1 MSISCGWISASLAD
15 GPLLESLGVELG
27 AYDELFE
34 SFEECRVRDETVN
47 KLLPYWGRFVWHF
60 KPIEAFE
67 PSPNAGCSIA

>member
-1 MSISCGWISASLAD
+1 MSTSSGWISADLKD

-34 SFEECRVRDETVN
+34 GFEECRVCEETVN

-60 KPIEAFE
+60 KPLEVFTPA
-67 PSPNAGCSIA
+67 PKSA